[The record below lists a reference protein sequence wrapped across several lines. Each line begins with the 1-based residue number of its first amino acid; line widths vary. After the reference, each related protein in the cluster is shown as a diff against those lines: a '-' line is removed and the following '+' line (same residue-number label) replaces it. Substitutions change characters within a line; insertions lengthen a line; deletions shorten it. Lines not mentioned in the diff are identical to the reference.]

1 MKMYKSYKLSKL
13 LKLTIFFIT
22 LSLLLIFSK
31 TNFSVVRESV
41 NLFLSSIVPSLFPFI
56 FFTEI
61 ILKTDVIN
69 LLTRLFGNVISKIF
83 KVSKNSVSSIIIGFL
98 CGFPMGAKTVSTLY
112 KEDKI
117 SKKDADILLSFVNNC
132 NPAFILSTI
141 GIAVFNNLTIGI
153 ILLVSHLISSILIGI
168 IYSKKYISTNNIIH
182 KNMQNYNNTYNKSCN
197 NSIKNIN
204 WNVTRNENGNKNKN
218 KNINI
223 NKNIN
228 KNNDNFFYVVKTSIL
243 NSFVTLGNI
252 LGFIIIFNLLS
263 NLTIVFLE
271 KINLSN
277 YFTAIVSAIF
287 EITNGCNK
295 ISMINFD
302 YKIKICIVSFVLGFS
317 GLCILA
323 QIYSTI
329 CEQGFKFTS
338 LLKSKLVHGILSSI
352 ITYIILTFID
362 LNLETV
368 NVYSNV
374 ENANAEYTYYINNM
388 KTSYL
393 ISTFAISLI
402 LLIYFICTK
411 YIVIKK
417 KGRKVTTL
425 KKGA

>member
-1 MKMYKSYKLSKL
+1 MKIYKSYKLTKL

-22 LSLLLIFSK
+22 LSLLLLFSK

-41 NLFLSSIVPSLFPFI
+41 NLFISNIVPSLFPFI

-61 ILKTDVIN
+61 ILKTDIIN
-69 LLTRLFGNVISKIF
+69 LLSKLFGNFISKIF
-83 KVSKNSVSSIIIGFL
+83 KISKDSVSSIIIGFL
-98 CGFPMGAKTVSTLY
+98 CGFPMGAKTVNTLY
-112 KEDKI
+112 NENKI

-141 GIAVFNNLTIGI
+141 GIAVFNNLVIGI
-153 ILLVSHLISSILIGI
+153 ILLISHLTSSILIGI
-168 IYSKKYISTNNIIH
+168 IYSRKYISTNNIIH
-182 KNMQNYNNTYNKSCN
+182 KKVQNYNNSSNKCYN
-197 NSIKNIN
+197 NSNNIS
-204 WNVTRNENGNKNKN
+204 
-218 KNINI
+218 
-223 NKNIN
+223 
-228 KNNDNFFYVVKTSIL
+228 FFYIIRTSIL

-271 KINLSN
+271 KINISN
-277 YFTAIVSAIF
+277 CITAIVSAIF

-295 ISMINFD
+295 ISMINID
-302 YKIKICIVSFVLGFS
+302 YTTKICMVSFALGFS

-329 CEQGFKFTS
+329 FEQGFKFTP
-338 LLKSKLVHGILSSI
+338 LLKSKLIHGILSTI
-352 ITYIILTFID
+352 ITYIILMFTD
-362 LNLETV
+362 LNFETI
-368 NVYSNV
+368 NVYANI
-374 ENANAEYTYYINNM
+374 EKANAEYTYYINNM

-393 ISTFAISLI
+393 ISTFAISII
-402 LLIYFICTK
+402 LLIYYIYIK
-411 YIVIKK
+411 YKVVKK